1 MIDKHIDIN
10 DFSYYKKKLITVDSI
25 FKTIHVPGFLDIIL
39 GILEIVIL
47 CPKNKSFWMF
57 IALGP
62 LSLCEFSIFILY
74 MITLCLLGSLNYQ
87 IGCSDN
93 ITELVFELLNQ
104 RKKAME
110 KNLFIVLALSGINF
124 PAFFGFTIWYIS
136 EKRKEKKKNRER
148 DYPIY
153 KDNKKERK
161 KSEMELNSDFLYLQ
175 KEKGN
180 NN

>member
-1 MIDKHIDIN
+1 MIKVI
-10 DFSYYKKKLITVDSI
+10 FS
-25 FKTIHVPGFLDIIL
+25 
-39 GILEIVIL
+39 
-47 CPKNKSFWMF
+47 
-57 IALGP
+57 
-62 LSLCEFSIFILY
+62 
-74 MITLCLLGSLNYQ
+74 LLM
-87 IGCSDN
+87 
-93 ITELVFELLNQ
+93 
-104 RKKAME
+104 KPME